1 MRARCF
7 AATLVALTA
16 FDVSDVLA
24 HPFDL
29 QRVDPI
35 DLDAVVVVG
44 DETFNLDLFVP
55 LGSAFDHAPVTEAER
70 FQRERAIKRVTDFVQ
85 NSFTIKFK
93 LADSVQGQL
102 ETLGWADQTVSL
114 AQVPNDQQD
123 AGATIPVWV
132 ARLEGAIPQGAR
144 DLYIGLIPEANR
156 VLGRIVFVARYR
168 GGAIERVIT
177 KEAAETEVVIPARV
191 SGLEVMARYL
201 MLGFVHIIPRGL
213 DHILFVLGLF
223 LLSTDLRSLLWQ
235 ISAFTLAHSVTLGLS
250 IAGIWQ
256 IPGSIVEPIIAAS
269 VVYVAVENIFTTKL
283 NPWRPALVFVFG
295 LLHGMGFAG
304 VLGEIGMPSNAF
316 LTALLAFNVGVE
328 LGQLAVIAIAFALLF
343 SVRSHTAYRRWVV
356 IPASVGIAVVGVYWT
371 IERVFF

>member
-156 VLGRIVFVARYR
+156 VLGRIVLVARYR

-191 SGLEVMARYL
+191 SGLE
-201 MLGFVHIIPRGL
+201 
-213 DHILFVLGLF
+213 
-223 LLSTDLRSLLWQ
+223 
-235 ISAFTLAHSVTLGLS
+235 
-250 IAGIWQ
+250 
-256 IPGSIVEPIIAAS
+256 
-269 VVYVAVENIFTTKL
+269 
-283 NPWRPALVFVFG
+283 
-295 LLHGMGFAG
+295 
-304 VLGEIGMPSNAF
+304 
-316 LTALLAFNVGVE
+316 
-328 LGQLAVIAIAFALLF
+328 
-343 SVRSHTAYRRWVV
+343 
-356 IPASVGIAVVGVYWT
+356 
-371 IERVFF
+371 